1 MWLYIHVYFLAVSP
15 WLAATLLFR
24 PVIDRSAL
32 LLLIADTHVAL
43 SLSRLRATRPF
54 RDSASLLTEDLSSEC
69 IPIGYPRS
77 VHAYYYALGLFRGYN
92 VVERNN
98 RL

>member
-1 MWLYIHVYFLAVSP
+1 VY
-15 WLAATLLFR
+15 
-24 PVIDRSAL
+24 L
-32 LLLIADTHVAL
+32 LLTMGRPL
-43 SLSRLRATRPF
+43 SCPTLV
-54 RDSASLLTEDLSSEC
+54 SASSTSTRTYAHTLGYHPILVTQDLSSEC
-69 IPIGYPRS
+69 IPFGCTRP